1 MLLHMV
7 ESCRWWWVVAREGG
21 IGNEVEEIYEA
32 IMKDVE
38 LIKKQK
44 LLLWMETEKETDG
57 DIISYQV
64 GV

>member
-1 MLLHMV
+1 M
-7 ESCRWWWVVAREGG
+7 VAREGG

-44 LLLWMETEKETDG
+44 LLLSMETEKETDG
-57 DIISYQV
+57 DIISY
-64 GV
+64 